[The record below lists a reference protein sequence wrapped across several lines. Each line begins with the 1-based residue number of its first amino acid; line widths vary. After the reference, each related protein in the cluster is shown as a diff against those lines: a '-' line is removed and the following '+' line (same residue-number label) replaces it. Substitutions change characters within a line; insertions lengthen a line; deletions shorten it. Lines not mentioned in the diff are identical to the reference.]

1 MAQIQNNTDKTKNS
15 GTLKLF
21 LFILIFLVTIAT
33 YVFSSHIFGEDS
45 IFNSAPTGNVTLN
58 TLWQAI
64 PKILKTVQIITL
76 TIIIQKILRFI
87 ASKSLAKTK
96 RGITISKLFDSFI
109 KYLIAIIA
117 ILLVLGAWGVD
128 TETLI
133 ASAGIL
139 GLVIGLG
146 AQSLIADI
154 IAGVFIVF
162 EGAYEVGDIV
172 VIDGWRGTVSEIGIR
187 TTKLIDA
194 GGNIKV
200 INNSNV
206 VTVINQTK
214 ELSLATCTIRI
225 EYGENLERVEAIINE
240 NLANINKKIP
250 TMMAVEM
257 VILGIV
263 GIIMGG
269 NIVVENASVI
279 AANFG
284 MSQTLIGLTIVA
296 IGTSLPELVT
306 SMVAAKKGESD
317 IALGNAI
324 GSNVFNIVF
333 ILGFSA
339 IISPMTVDVLAIYDT
354 LVLLAVS
361 VLTLVFAKT
370 NKRFSRSEGAVMLAI
385 YAIYFVYAILR

>member
-1 MAQIQNNTDKTKNS
+1 MAQIQNNTDKTKKS

-21 LFILIFLVTIAT
+21 LFILIFLGTIAT
-33 YVFSSHIFGEDS
+33 YVFSSRIFGENS
-45 IFNSAPTGNVTLN
+45 IFNSAPTDNVTLN

-250 TMMAVEM
+250 T
-257 VILGIV
+257 IV
-263 GIIMGG
+263 DGLCYKGVTALNTSSVDLLFIAGCKEEDIYQTQRDINRELKLLFDKNDI
-269 NIVVENASVI
+269 NIPI
-279 AANFG
+279 TQITI
-284 MSQTLIGLTIVA
+284 SQPT
-296 IGTSLPELVT
+296 PN
-306 SMVAAKKGESD
+306 KK
-317 IALGNAI
+317 
-324 GSNVFNIVF
+324 
-333 ILGFSA
+333 
-339 IISPMTVDVLAIYDT
+339 
-354 LVLLAVS
+354 
-361 VLTLVFAKT
+361 
-370 NKRFSRSEGAVMLAI
+370 
-385 YAIYFVYAILR
+385 

>member
-1 MAQIQNNTDKTKNS
+1 MTQAQNNS
-15 GTLKLF
+15 GKSKKSVVLKLF
-21 LFILIFLVTIAT
+21 LFVLILLAT
-33 YVFSSHIFGEDS
+33 VAIYFFSSYIFGEDS
-45 IFNSAPTGNVTLN
+45 IFNSAPTDNVTLN
-58 TLWQAI
+58 TLWQTL

-76 TIIIQKILRFI
+76 TIIIQKVVRFI

-96 RGITISKLFDSFI
+96 RGITIAKLFDSFI

-117 ILLVLGAWGVD
+117 ILLILGAWGVD

-162 EGAYEVGDIV
+162 EGSYEVGDIV

-187 TTKLIDA
+187 TTKLVDA

-250 TMMAVEM
+250 T
-257 VILGIV
+257 IV
-263 GIIMGG
+263 DGLCYKGVTALNTSSVDLLFIANCKEEDIYQTQRDINRELKLLFDKN
-269 NIVVENASVI
+269 NINI
-279 AANFG
+279 
-284 MSQTLIGLTIVA
+284 
-296 IGTSLPELVT
+296 PVT
-306 SMVAAKKGESD
+306 QITVNQYSSDKK
-317 IALGNAI
+317 
-324 GSNVFNIVF
+324 
-333 ILGFSA
+333 
-339 IISPMTVDVLAIYDT
+339 
-354 LVLLAVS
+354 
-361 VLTLVFAKT
+361 
-370 NKRFSRSEGAVMLAI
+370 
-385 YAIYFVYAILR
+385 